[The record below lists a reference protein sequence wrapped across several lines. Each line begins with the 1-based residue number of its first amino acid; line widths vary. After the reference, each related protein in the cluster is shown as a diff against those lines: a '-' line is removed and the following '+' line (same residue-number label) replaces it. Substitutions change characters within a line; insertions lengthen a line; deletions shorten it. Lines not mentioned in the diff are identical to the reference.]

1 MKSMLPAFLQKL
13 FNGSAI
19 QYHVGIAIYK
29 DVVRVVMLHS
39 DENGLSLH
47 KYFDVPCGSEEVL
60 PKVLESTIEKYD
72 LDASAIA
79 IVLPSHRTQSTQIE
93 LSELPDQDTQ
103 QALPWKLKDLINIPP
118 QDMICDYIDMPLQP
132 FGQTPKAQ
140 IIATSRSY
148 LETILAP
155 FHESDTKVSQ
165 IFTEQFAVAKLQTSA
180 DTAQLVFLQH
190 AKSDAIILIL
200 KNQQI
205 CFARKVRGSE
215 SLTSMSADMI
225 RAGGTDNVAVEIQRS
240 IDYYESQ
247 LKQPP
252 IKNVFVALDGENVQL
267 IIDAFDL
274 SLPVKSKQFSFD
286 EIAEQFELGLDY
298 IPAFGAAMST
308 IDDEKNEAA

>member
-1 MKSMLPAFLQKL
+1 MLPAFFKNL
-13 FNGSAI
+13 FSGNAN
-19 QYHVGIAIYK
+19 QYNVGIAIYK
-29 DVVRVVMLHS
+29 DVLRIVMLGS
-39 DENGLSLH
+39 DDTGLVLE
-47 KYFDVPCGSEEVL
+47 KYFDVLYPSEDALPNVL
-60 PKVLESTIEKYD
+60 SGVIKKYD
-72 LDASAIA
+72 LAKSMVS
-79 IVLPSHRTQSTQIE
+79 IVIPSHRAQSTQIE
-93 LSELPDQDTQ
+93 LSELPEQDTQ
-103 QALPWKLKDLINIPP
+103 QALPWMLKDLINIPP

-140 IIATSRSY
+140 VIATSKSY
-148 LETILAP
+148 LQSILLP
-155 FHESDTKVSQ
+155 FHEEDVAVSQ
-165 IFTEQFAVAKLQTSA
+165 ILTEQFAVAKLQTST

-205 CFARKVRGSE
+205 CFARKIRGSE
-215 SLTSMSADMI
+215 SLTSMSAEQL

-252 IKNVFVALDGENVQL
+252 IKNVFVALDGEHVQL

-286 EIAEQFELGLDY
+286 EIADDFELSLDY

-308 IDDEKNEAA
+308 IVDTSVAKEE